1 MKNIVLIGMPGCGKS
16 TLGRCLA
23 ERLGR
28 DFIDA
33 DPEIEK
39 DSGKTIPELFA
50 VSEDFFRKQ
59 ETRTTKRLS
68 ALQDKVLAM
77 GGGVVLRQENIISL
91 KENGLIIFLDRSPED
106 IRAHYTVKTYEDL
119 KMVGG
124 DLLINCTPVGMFPKT
139 DASPVDGTVMD
150 HFAAAV
156 DIIYNPAETKF
167 MKLARQQG
175 KTAVNGL
182 FMLVAQAVAADEI
195 WLERKLD
202 AGLIADVTD
211 IIARL
216 L

>member
-77 GGGVVLRQENIISL
+77 GGGVVLRQENISSL

-106 IRAHYTVKTYEDL
+106 IIGDVDTKTRPLLAAGRRRIYDLYAQREALYRAV
-119 KMVGG
+119 
-124 DLLINCTPVGMFPKT
+124 
-139 DASPVDGTVMD
+139 
-150 HFAAAV
+150 
-156 DIIYNPAETKF
+156 
-167 MKLARQQG
+167 
-175 KTAVNGL
+175 
-182 FMLVAQAVAADEI
+182 
-195 WLERKLD
+195 
-202 AGLIADVTD
+202 ADVTVQNKGSMQD
-211 IIARL
+211 VLLRLMDAARVL
-216 L
+216 QQRNNLYNNL

>member
-77 GGGVVLRQENIISL
+77 GGGVVLRQENISSL

-106 IRAHYTVKTYEDL
+106 IIGDVDTKTRPLLAAGRKRIYDLYAQREALYRA
-119 KMVGG
+119 
-124 DLLINCTPVGMFPKT
+124 
-139 DASPVDGTVMD
+139 A
-150 HFAAAV
+150 
-156 DIIYNPAETKF
+156 
-167 MKLARQQG
+167 
-175 KTAVNGL
+175 
-182 FMLVAQAVAADEI
+182 
-195 WLERKLD
+195 
-202 AGLIADVTD
+202 ADVTVQNKGSIQD
-211 IIARL
+211 VLSRL
-216 L
+216 AEAAKALQQCDES